1 MKKILGGFFLIGGL
15 ILSQAQTISF
25 EQTTIDYGTVPVGSD
40 GHRVFTF
47 KNTGDKPL
55 ILTNVQASCGCTT
68 PEWERNPVLPGKTG
82 IIKVGYNTNTA
93 GQFRKNI
100 DVYTNDP
107 ENGRLSLFIQGN
119 VDPKVQT
126 PVIVDQHAG
135 HNHGKI
141 EEIKAQSATEATPA
155 VATAK
160 PAEPKKGKAVRKK
173 SKK

>member
-25 EQTTIDYGTVPVGSD
+25 DQTTIDYGTVPVASD

-68 PEWERNPVLPGKTG
+68 PEWEKNPVLPGKTG
-82 IIKVGYNTNTA
+82 IIKVGYNTNSP

-107 ENGRLSLFIQGN
+107 ANGRLSLFIQGN
-119 VDPKVQT
+119 VDPNVKAID
-126 PVIVDQHAG
+126 PHAG
-135 HNHGKI
+135 HNHGKS
-141 EEIKAQSATEATPA
+141 EEVKAQPATPT
-155 VATAK
+155 VESAK